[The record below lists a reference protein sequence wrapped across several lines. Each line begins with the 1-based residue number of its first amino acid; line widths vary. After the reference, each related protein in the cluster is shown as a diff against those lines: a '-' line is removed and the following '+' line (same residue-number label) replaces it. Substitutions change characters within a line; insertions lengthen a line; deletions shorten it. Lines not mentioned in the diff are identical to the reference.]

1 MKNNGKALGL
11 LQMGPAGN
19 ATQAASAKKLKVVSD
34 RYGCSIAYAQG
45 YLEGEALRTRGAPP
59 SDYAR
64 VGIDDFAVGFRAGYF
79 LRTRRRSVP
88 LAALNV
94 KLVADSSR
102 PDASSIVEE
111 VPVLLS
117 AS

>member
-1 MKNNGKALGL
+1 METNHKALGL

-19 ATQAASAKKLKVVSD
+19 AAKVASAKKLKVVSD

-59 SDYAR
+59 SHYAL

-79 LRTRRRSVP
+79 LRNRRRSVP
-88 LAALNV
+88 VAALEA
-94 KLVADSSR
+94 KLVSDSSR
-102 PDASSIVEE
+102 PG
-111 VPVLLS
+111 
-117 AS
+117 